1 MFNSIADILGKF
13 TPQQRIIALL
23 LVLFTI
29 AIVSVGPQMIDAI
42 QPEVPAEYQS
52 IVDSQNEKIR
62 GLSSEVIRLND
73 EIVRGNQEC
82 TDRVVRREREILVYI
97 DDIIRMGQSSMRENN
112 LLVSNQMV
120 MGNDTIVYDA
130 MPSPIVDN
138 SMVEHMVNAL
148 QTLKDNVKNN

>member
-1 MFNSIADILGKF
+1 MFENIGDILGKF

-23 LVLFTI
+23 LILFTI

-42 QPEVPAEYQS
+42 QPEVPSEYQS
-52 IVDSQNEKIR
+52 IVDSQNEKLR

-97 DDIIRMGQSSMRENN
+97 DDIIRMGKSSMREKNMM
-112 LLVSNQMV
+112 VSNPTV
-120 MGNDTIVYDA
+120 IGNDTIVYDA
-130 MPSPIVDN
+130 MPMMIEDN
-138 SMVEHMVNAL
+138 TIETMVNAL
-148 QTLKDNVKNN
+148 QTLKENVKNK